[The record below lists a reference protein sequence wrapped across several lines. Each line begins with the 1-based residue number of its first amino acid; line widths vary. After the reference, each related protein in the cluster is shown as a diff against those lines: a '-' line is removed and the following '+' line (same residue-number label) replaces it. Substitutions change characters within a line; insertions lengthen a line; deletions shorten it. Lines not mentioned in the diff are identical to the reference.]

1 MIILTES
8 FIGIV
13 LFTIIIISLTLK
25 NPLASIGD
33 YPPEIKKRCE
43 ELNIIPTTKKTYS
56 KKDIIRKT
64 IALIVYAII
73 FAIIINRFNGANSFM
88 AGFINSYIIWLIIDW
103 YDAFVLDCIWF
114 CHSKRV
120 RIPGTEDMKEYKN
133 YWFHIKQS
141 LIGMILGIPACIL
154 VGMLVLIF

>member
-13 LFTIIIISLTLK
+13 LFTIIIVSLTLK

-64 IALIVYAII
+64 IALIVFAII
-73 FAIIINRFNGANSFM
+73 FAFIINRFNGANSFM

-120 RIPGTEDMKEYKN
+120 RILGTEDMKEYKN

-141 LIGMILGIPACIL
+141 LIGMILGIPTCIL

>member
-1 MIILTES
+1 MILTES

-13 LFTIIIISLTLK
+13 LFTIIIVSLTLK

-43 ELNIIPTTKKTYS
+43 ELNIIPKTKKTYS
-56 KKDIIRKT
+56 KKDIIRKM
-64 IALIVYAII
+64 IALIVFAII
-73 FAIIINRFNGANSFM
+73 FAFIINRFNGANSFM
-88 AGFINSYIIWLIIDW
+88 EGFINSYIIWLIIDW
-103 YDAFVLDCIWF
+103 YDAFILDCIWF
-114 CHSKRV
+114 CHSKKV

-141 LIGMILGIPACIL
+141 FIGMILGIPACIL

>member
-1 MIILTES
+1 
-8 FIGIV
+8 
-13 LFTIIIISLTLK
+13 
-25 NPLASIGD
+25 
-33 YPPEIKKRCE
+33 
-43 ELNIIPTTKKTYS
+43 
-56 KKDIIRKT
+56 
-64 IALIVYAII
+64 
-73 FAIIINRFNGANSFM
+73 M

-114 CHSKRV
+114 CHSKKV

-141 LIGMILGIPACIL
+141 LIGMILGILACIL

>member
-1 MIILTES
+1 MMILTES

-13 LFTIIIISLTLK
+13 LFTIIIVSLTLK

-43 ELNIIPTTKKTYS
+43 ELNIIPKTKKTYS
-56 KKDIIRKT
+56 KKDIIRKM
-64 IALIVYAII
+64 IALIVFAII
-73 FAIIINRFNGANSFM
+73 FAFIINRFNGANSFM
-88 AGFINSYIIWLIIDW
+88 EGFINSYIIWLIIDW
-103 YDAFVLDCIWF
+103 YDAFILDCIWF
-114 CHSKRV
+114 CHSKKV

-141 LIGMILGIPACIL
+141 FIGMILGIPACIL

>member
-13 LFTIIIISLTLK
+13 LFTIIIVSLTLK

-33 YPPEIKKRCE
+33 YPPKIKKRCE

-64 IALIVYAII
+64 IALIVFAII
-73 FAIIINRFNGANSFM
+73 FAFIINRFNGA
-88 AGFINSYIIWLIIDW
+88 
-103 YDAFVLDCIWF
+103 
-114 CHSKRV
+114 
-120 RIPGTEDMKEYKN
+120 
-133 YWFHIKQS
+133 IK
-141 LIGMILGIPACIL
+141 
-154 VGMLVLIF
+154 

>member
-13 LFTIIIISLTLK
+13 LFTIIIVSLTLK

-43 ELNIIPTTKKTYS
+43 ELNIISTTKKTYS

-64 IALIVYAII
+64 IALIVFAII
-73 FAIIINRFNGANSFM
+73 FAFIINRFN
-88 AGFINSYIIWLIIDW
+88 
-103 YDAFVLDCIWF
+103 
-114 CHSKRV
+114 
-120 RIPGTEDMKEYKN
+120 
-133 YWFHIKQS
+133 
-141 LIGMILGIPACIL
+141 
-154 VGMLVLIF
+154 

>member
-13 LFTIIIISLTLK
+13 LFTIIIVSLTLK

-64 IALIVYAII
+64 IALIVFAII
-73 FAIIINRFNGANSFM
+73 FAFIINRFNGANSFM

-141 LIGMILGIPACIL
+141 LIGKILGIPACIL

>member
-64 IALIVYAII
+64 IALIVFAII

-141 LIGMILGIPACIL
+141 LIGMILGIPVCIL

>member
-64 IALIVYAII
+64 IALIVFAII

-141 LIGMILGIPACIL
+141 LI
-154 VGMLVLIF
+154 

>member
-1 MIILTES
+1 MMILTES

-13 LFTIIIISLTLK
+13 LFTIIIVSLTLK

-43 ELNIIPTTKKTYS
+43 ELNIIPKTKKTYS
-56 KKDIIRKT
+56 KKDIIRKM
-64 IALIVYAII
+64 IALIVFAII
-73 FAIIINRFNGANSFM
+73 FAFIINRFNGANSFM
-88 AGFINSYIIWLIIDW
+88 EGFINSYIIWLIIDW
-103 YDAFVLDCIWF
+103 YDAFILDCIWF
-114 CHSKRV
+114 CHSKKV
-120 RIPGTEDMKEYKN
+120 RIQGTEDMKEYKN

-141 LIGMILGIPACIL
+141 FIGMILGIPACIL